1 MSMTHPSEI
10 ILSSTDPDLPHT
22 IPQGLAR
29 YRNFREMA
37 RGGSALLRSCVD
49 TVIGRTVACKTLL
62 PEMKTD
68 RKERRRFLR
77 EARVTAQLQHPNT
90 VPVYEIGDDPFEGL
104 FFMMKR
110 ISGENFFEV
119 LKRIAQNDPDTCE
132 RYSVRRRIEIVI
144 AASQA
149 LAYAHLRGVIHRDVK
164 PENIWVGNFG
174 EVILLDWGVAKVWGH
189 ADDNQAIS
197 ASVLRGGAGDSR
209 NSLDSTQLQTLT
221 NHGVRPGTPLYM
233 SPEQVHGNR
242 GIDERTDVFSVGVVL
257 YEMLTLCEP
266 FKGRTI
272 DETFSNICNK
282 DLPPPSQR
290 GTRDD
295 VPPAVDDVV
304 LKAIA
309 KRPGDRYTH
318 MRELIDALQEVAAN
332 L

>member
-1 MSMTHPSEI
+1 MPFSHPSEI
-10 ILSSTDPDLPHT
+10 ILSSTDPDLPDP
-22 IPQGLAR
+22 IPPGLAR

-37 RGGSALLRSCVD
+37 RGGNALLRSCID
-49 TVIGRTVACKTLL
+49 TVVGRTVALKTLL
-62 PEMKTD
+62 PEARRD
-68 RKERRRFLR
+68 RNERRRFLR

-90 VPVYEIGDDPFEGL
+90 VPVYEIGDDPEEGL
-104 FFMMKR
+104 FFTMKR

-119 LKRIAQNDPDTCE
+119 LKRVARNDPATLE
-132 RYSVRRRIEIVI
+132 MYPVRERIEIVI
-144 AASQA
+144 NICQA

-174 EVILLDWGVAKVWGH
+174 EAILLDWGVAKVWGH
-189 ADDNQAIS
+189 ADDNPAIGS
-197 ASVLRGGAGDSR
+197 SVLVGTEHKNQAQT
-209 NSLDSTQLQTLT
+209 NQLQTLT
-221 NHGVRPGTPLYM
+221 NQGMRPGTPLYM
-233 SPEQVHGNR
+233 SPEQVQGNR
-242 GIDERTDVFSVGVVL
+242 TIDERTDIFSVGVVL

-272 DETFSNICNK
+272 DETFDNIRRK

-295 VPPAVDDVV
+295 VPPEVDEVV

-309 KRPGDRYTH
+309 KNPNDRYTH
-318 MRELIDALQEVAAN
+318 MRDLVEALQGVTAK